1 MEFELNVTGTFDMIS
16 QTLTLTL
23 TDVNDMLAINL
34 VAAPPGFDPSDYGA
48 RVEGQYL
55 GSGNVTGALEADLSD
70 VQIALERVDKEL
82 VKIKMTANVPGL
94 NEVTLAGDAIEVSEG
109 TGANTYALNGTATA
123 SIGEFS
129 VTGTYNATEK
139 TLAIKLAAAI
149 AVIEV
154 TAVKQE

>member
-1 MEFELNVTGTFDMIS
+1 
-16 QTLTLTL
+16 
-23 TDVNDMLAINL
+23 

-109 TGANTYALNGTATA
+109 AGANTYALNGTATA